1 VSELRR
7 VEWSPIAITDLED
20 ILEFIARRESPER
33 ARDVY
38 AGMARRIA
46 SLTTH
51 PRRGRVV
58 PELKR
63 IGVTA
68 YRELVVAPYRIF
80 FRIDGPV
87 IGIVGVL
94 DGRRDIAEVLAMRGW
109 KE

>member
-1 VSELRR
+1 MSEPRR
-7 VEWSPIAITDLED
+7 VEWSPVAVMDLED
-20 ILEFIARRESPER
+20 ILEFIARRESPES
-33 ARDVY
+33 ATHVY

-46 SLTTH
+46 SLTAH
-51 PRRGRVV
+51 PLRGRVV

-87 IGIVGVL
+87 VGIVGIL